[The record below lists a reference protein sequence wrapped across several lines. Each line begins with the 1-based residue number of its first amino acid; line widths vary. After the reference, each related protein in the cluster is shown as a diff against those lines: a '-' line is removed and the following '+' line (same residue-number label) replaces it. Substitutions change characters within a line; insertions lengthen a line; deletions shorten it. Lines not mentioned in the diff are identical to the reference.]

1 MLPAKAAPSSRART
15 IVAIAVLAGFSAATL
30 GCSEPLVFAD
40 WTIPVPEGARIVE
53 YADATQSD
61 RQGNR
66 IELVEDLAI
75 GARGNDDNYTFFR
88 PMHVGVDSAGN
99 MYVLDG
105 GNSRIQMYDA
115 AGDFVR
121 TLGAE
126 GSGPGEFRAGRGGFT
141 QVRMSMAGDH
151 VVAYDG
157 AQSRMSVWAP
167 DGTHLGDHA
176 LPGVRVIDFLAGLD
190 DRSLVTETTQRSD
203 AGSLRGV
210 VHLSAAGE
218 PQGDYISLPRA
229 DNFMIGTVGMTH
241 PSGENVF
248 AAGPDGTVYASA
260 GIEYQVLAIGPDR
273 TPRWALRVAHARAPL
288 TDQQRDRI
296 VDLLRNNFPD
306 LDASDTNWPSHLGSI
321 SRLAV
326 DGRGRLYVFAFEPP
340 LSVSDEDVDV
350 DVYAPDGERLFT
362 GRMPQFRWS
371 DAAGDFV
378 YGWRTNNDTEEQ
390 EPVRYRLVVPF

>member
-1 MLPAKAAPSSRART
+1 MRPLLCRVP
-15 IVAIAVLAGFSAATL
+15 VVVLAAAL
-30 GCSEPLVFAD
+30 CACCSEPLVFAD
-40 WTIPVPEGARIVE
+40 WTVPVPEGTRIVE

-115 AGDFVR
+115 QGNYVR

-141 QVRMSMAGDH
+141 QVRMSIAGDH
-151 VVAYDG
+151 VV
-157 AQSRMSVWAP
+157 
-167 DGTHLGDHA
+167 
-176 LPGVRVIDFLAGLD
+176 
-190 DRSLVTETTQRSD
+190 
-203 AGSLRGV
+203 
-210 VHLSAAGE
+210 
-218 PQGDYISLPRA
+218 
-229 DNFMIGTVGMTH
+229 
-241 PSGENVF
+241 
-248 AAGPDGTVYASA
+248 
-260 GIEYQVLAIGPDR
+260 
-273 TPRWALRVAHARAPL
+273 
-288 TDQQRDRI
+288 
-296 VDLLRNNFPD
+296 DLLSNNVPD
-306 LDASDTNWPSHLGSI
+306 LDASDTDWPSHLGSI

-340 LSVSDEDVDV
+340 FSVSDEDVDV

-362 GRMPQFRWS
+362 GSMPRFRWS
-371 DAAGDFV
+371 DAAGEFV
-378 YGWRTNNDTEEQ
+378 YGWRTNDETEEQ
-390 EPVRYRLVVPF
+390 EPVRYRLVAPF